1 MNLRRVYGVLLQEF
15 FLALHT
21 LEIFVDAFIFPL
33 LSVVIFGLI
42 SLYLIGSDQTLAAQ
56 YILLGMILWQVI
68 WVISYSVATGSM
80 WNIWS
85 KNLSNM
91 FVSPLTV
98 REYMLAHFIAGCGK
112 AIMLL
117 AIADAVSVQVFH
129 FNILS
134 IGVPVLLFAFV
145 VFAAFAFAV
154 SIAVLGL
161 IFRYGTRIAALSW
174 SLITV
179 FQPLAATFFPLADMP
194 TALQDVA
201 RFLPPTY
208 AFEAARYGLVH
219 HEIEW
224 KMLTTGLVLDIVY
237 CAACIVFFTYLFK
250 RSRDTGQFA
259 RNES

>member
-1 MNLRRVYGVLLQEF
+1 MQEF

-21 LEIFVDAFIFPL
+21 LEIFVDSFIFPL
-33 LSVVIFGLI
+33 LSVIIFGLI
-42 SLYLIGSDQTLAAQ
+42 SLYLIGSDETIAAQ

-98 REYMLAHFIAGCGK
+98 SEYMSAHFISGCAK
-112 AIMLL
+112 AVLL
-117 AIADAVSVQVFH
+117 LVIANAVSMVMFH
-129 FNILS
+129 FSVLS
-134 IGVPVLLFAFV
+134 IGVPVLVLTFI

-179 FQPLAATFFPLADMP
+179 FQPLAATFYPLADMP
-194 TALQDVA
+194 HLLQYVALL
-201 RFLPPTY
+201 LPPTY
-208 AFEAARYGLVH
+208 AFEAARYSLVQG
-219 HEIEW
+219 EIAW
-224 KMLTTGLVLDIVY
+224 SMLGMGFALDAVYGVACVL
-237 CAACIVFFTYLFK
+237 LF
-250 RSRDTGQFA
+250 RQLFRNSRDTGQFA